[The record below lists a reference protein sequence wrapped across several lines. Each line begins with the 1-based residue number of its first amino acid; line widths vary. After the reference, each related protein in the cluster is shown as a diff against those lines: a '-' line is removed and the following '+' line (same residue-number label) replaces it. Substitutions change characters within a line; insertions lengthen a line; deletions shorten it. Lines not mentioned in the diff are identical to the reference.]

1 VRISKRLIK
10 RIAIGFGLLLGLL
23 LIINSVLAWSAQR
36 RLDQKIAE
44 LRAAGE
50 PVSLA
55 DLAPT
60 PIPPEKNAAV
70 YLRQMAADAQRFNQ
84 EWDKVFYKTP
94 LEVQLGPVEEND
106 LLPDEKL
113 KAVMRPLI
121 NAHPLILPTLENA
134 AACSQYASLLD
145 FSLPPRQFLE
155 SMLASVNSSE
165 PRSVA
170 QFVRW
175 NMVVLVADGKRD
187 EAVRLGIRMLRLA
200 RFHDQEPSLMNFL
213 VSTSV
218 RGIIFSSIN
227 LALQQNQVDPGFRAE
242 LDAELALHDSL
253 GPLQA
258 ALRSERAFA
267 IPYVTEQIGVIPGF
281 VRWPALNWMLGELDA
296 EDQAYGISKLPLNQI
311 APVWNPTSK
320 RFEFP
325 KLAGI
330 RSRLIWAAVE
340 ASFIAEFRTL
350 AQCRCLRVLNAIG
363 EYRARTGKEAE
374 SIQQLSLP
382 REAIIDP
389 CTGKPLGMKK
399 TDAGW
404 IVYSN
409 HRGIDDGGKYHSE
422 DGPWGFG
429 PPGYEHNETK

>member
-1 VRISKRLIK
+1 MRISKRLLK
-10 RIAIGFGLLLGLL
+10 RIAIGFGLLVGLL
-23 LIINSVLAWSAQR
+23 LIVNGILAWSAQR

-50 PVSLA
+50 PASLA
-55 DLAPT
+55 DLAPK
-60 PIPPEKNAAV
+60 PIPPGKNAAAI
-70 YLRQMAADAQRFNQ
+70 LLPAARDADKFLHEWEKKFNA
-84 EWDKVFYKTP
+84 TP
-94 LEVQLGPVEEND
+94 LGKQLDEIEERD
-106 LLPDEKL
+106 LLPNKEQTAAIQELLD
-113 KAVMRPLI
+113 
-121 NAHPLILPTLENA
+121 AHPTILPTMDKA
-134 AACSQYASLLD
+134 VDSGQYASLLD
-145 FSLPPRQFLE
+145 FNLPPRQFLDNLLE
-155 SMLASVNSSE
+155 VQSTLRPLAE
-165 PRSVA
+165 
-170 QFVRW
+170 FVRW
-175 NMVVLVADGKRD
+175 KMIVLVAERRSDQ
-187 EAVRLGIRMLRLA
+187 AIRLGVKMLRLT
-200 RFHDQEPSLMNFL
+200 RLRDQEPALINLLILMSL
-213 VSTSV
+213 
-218 RGIIFSSIN
+218 RGRTFASLN
-227 LALQQNQVDPGFRAE
+227 LALRQGQIDPGVRAE
-242 LDAELALHDSL
+242 LDAELAFHDGL
-253 GPLQA
+253 APLQS
-258 ALRSERAFA
+258 ALRGERAFM
-267 IPYVTEQIGVIPGF
+267 IPYGTEQLGVIPGF
-281 VRWPALNWMLGELDA
+281 VRWPALNWTLGELDA

-374 SIQQLSLP
+374 SIEQLSLP

-409 HRGIDDGGKYHSE
+409 YRGIDEGGKYHPD

-429 PPGYEHNETK
+429 PPGYETEQAK